1 MNAVT
6 IDLLSVKTSLGSSM
20 YIHSKLYNEWFS
32 CFSVHSDTVPIHPGI
47 RVHVIIGAST
57 GCSVV
62 ILLILILCTVL
73 CIVRKLCKKQ
83 RHNVEH
89 MGSLYADSEF
99 QHKPGEFNHGTN
111 IPQYETI
118 SPLYDVIPDN
128 NTDHSEIYLRMMS
141 NNAYSESAKCIQ

>member
-1 MNAVT
+1 MNDR
-6 IDLLSVKTSLGSSM
+6 I
-20 YIHSKLYNEWFS
+20 S
-32 CFSVHSDTVPIHPGI
+32 CFSAHTQTHLGI
-47 RVHVIIGAST
+47 NVHVIIGAST

-62 ILLILILCTVL
+62 ILLVLITCTFL
-73 CIVRKLCKKQ
+73 CIIRKLCKK
-83 RHNVEH
+83 RRYNVDQ
-89 MGSLYADSEF
+89 MGSLYADSEL
-99 QHKPGEFNHGTN
+99 QHKLGELNHGTT